1 MTDGDRWSK
10 MANKSYFFSK
20 NGKIS
25 SKFSNFSA
33 WVTGLVGLLAPTG
46 ALVLMMV
53 YYTSIYIYLS
63 GHFFIF

>member
-1 MTDGDRWSK
+1 MVKICQHCQKLLKMVKHGDKWSK

-33 WVTGLVGLLAPTG
+33 WVTGLVGLF
-46 ALVLMMV
+46 
-53 YYTSIYIYLS
+53 Y
-63 GHFFIF
+63 